1 MEIILRSIALAGGVY
16 VPPETPILP
25 PPRRRRRGLIGP
37 AVGRGLK
44 WLGGLV
50 NRGGAQLAAT
60 AQDCLAANCQ
70 TPRP

>member
-25 PPRRRRRGLIGP
+25 PQRRRGRRLIGP

-44 WLGGLV
+44 WLGAAL
-50 NRGGAQLAAT
+50 NRAGAQLAAT

>member
-1 MEIILRSIALAGGVY
+1 MEILLRSIALAGGVY

-25 PPRRRRRGLIGP
+25 HRRRGRRLIGP

-44 WLGGLV
+44 WLGGIL
-50 NRGGAQLAAT
+50 NRAGTQLSAT
-60 AQDCLAANCQ
+60 AEDCLAANCQ

>member
-1 MEIILRSIALAGGVY
+1 MEIILRGIALAGGVY
-16 VPPETPILP
+16 VPPDTPIL

-37 AVGRGLK
+37 ALGHGLK